1 MLVYLTYVFTVFG
14 HVSPFKNVLEN
25 YLPNKEIKK
34 ALVVFSNMKM
44 DDKNNKLL

>member
-14 HVSPFKNVLEN
+14 HVGPFKNVLEN

-34 ALVVFSNMKM
+34 SSRSVFKYENG
-44 DDKNNKLL
+44 

>member
-14 HVSPFKNVLEN
+14 HVGPFKNVLEN